1 MIVGRMQN
9 AELSISPRLLK
20 VAELAE
26 LLKLKSRPIYD
37 MAIEFVVCSRFAR

>member
-1 MIVGRMQN
+1 MQN
-9 AELSISPRLLK
+9 AELSISARLLK